1 LRAAEAGLKRGLG
14 WFFGS
19 LVLFLLLPQRAP
31 HSMDT
36 HFFMVWL
43 EEGHQEYPR
52 HPLYMQLARLS
63 YEAVQ
68 LVGGRPYTALLL
80 LSALGGAL
88 AVAFG
93 AAALQRF
100 LRDTEPRLP
109 AAIGIVCVPALFYYA
124 TAAEIG
130 GVAAGAAGMAWW
142 ALACFRDR
150 PSLTAAALVGVCTGL
165 AAGVHAFGHLLVPLF
180 GLAALVLRMAPGR
193 ARFGYGAVMALVHL
207 MVAVAAAVVAGVGAK
222 GQATDAWGHLLERW
236 VTLAPSSA
244 PRVFWTEWLLAYAP
258 WSFLAFLGLRSA
270 RSRPFALVTLGGLGL
285 HVPLTILLLGSIG
298 AEEDGMYH
306 LALAVPAVATAWLSL
321 SPSLVRVAVLIGVG
335 VIGLLAGPHWP
346 QPGTAAFGSGLQA
359 LRAEGNFVLVS
370 TTQERDAA
378 RARVAQD
385 LIILELD
392 RLLGFYL
399 PAQQAGKSPQQWF
412 AELMAMQPAPVLF
425 TKDAAGILAQF
436 GPPLQGL
443 WASIQRDYQ
452 CEWVAR
458 DGFTG
463 VWVRKR

>member
-1 LRAAEAGLKRGLG
+1 MKRALG

-19 LVLFLLLPQRAP
+19 LALFLLLPQRAP

-36 HFFMVWL
+36 HFFLVWL

-52 HPLYMQLARLS
+52 HPLYMQLARLT
-63 YEAVQ
+63 YEGVHAM
-68 LVGGRPYTALLL
+68 GGRPYTALLL
-80 LSALGGAL
+80 LSALGGAM

-93 AAALQRF
+93 AAALRRF
-100 LRDTEPRLP
+100 LGGAPRGLP
-109 AAIGIVCVPALFYYA
+109 YAIGMLCVPALFYYA

-130 GVAAGAAGMAWW
+130 GVAAGAASMAWW
-142 ALACFRDR
+142 ALSCFRDR
-150 PSLTAAALVGVCTGL
+150 PGLGAAAWVGACTGL

-180 GLAALVLRMAPGR
+180 VLAALVLRMAPFR
-193 ARFGYGAVMALVHL
+193 SLVRWGAALSVVH
-207 MVAVAAAVVAGVGAK
+207 VAVAVMSAVVAGVGAK
-222 GQATDAWGHLLERW
+222 GQATDAFGHLLERW
-236 VTLAPSSA
+236 ATLAPSST
-244 PRVFWTEWLLAYAP
+244 PRVLWTEWLLAYAP
-258 WSFLAFLGLRSA
+258 WSVIAFLGLRTE
-270 RSRPFALVTLGGLGL
+270 RSRPFALVTLGGLLL
-285 HVPLTILLLGSIG
+285 HLPLTVLLLGSIG
-298 AEEDGMYH
+298 ADEDGMYH
-306 LALAVPAVATAWLSL
+306 LALAVPAVATAWQLL
-321 SPSLVRVAVLIGVG
+321 PPTLVRTAVLIGIG

-425 TKDAAGILAQF
+425 TQDAVGILAQF

-443 WASIQRDYQ
+443 WTSIQRDYQ
-452 CEWVAR
+452 CEAVQR
-458 DGFTG
+458 DGFAG